1 MAEENKKESEKKEVN
16 KKEPEK
22 KVEPDK
28 KAQNKKV
35 EPDKKASKKDL
46 PDLVKDRATTDNF
59 SDTFLL
65 TGNIAFD
72 LAISNGKGLP
82 VGDFIMISS
91 PRGCGKTTLCFDLI
105 SRLLKK
111 HKENN
116 IPFKVMHIDIEGSST
131 LAESFGLKDY
141 LDNELVYHPG
151 QVTFAKLENLYN
163 SIIGGQHE
171 VTKDIKVIIIDSI
184 AGVTTQ
190 GMVDKDVEKAHFGLV
205 AKAASEFFKKF
216 TPLCKEHGITTIMIN
231 HEKVQQGVTNFQGGA
246 VKTEAG
252 GDAAAYMST
261 CLLRLSKRQGGND
274 ADLKKVNR
282 KTILGV
288 AKTSDKF
295 VVVIKSPDKNRYCRI
310 GEVEMYVQAGKC
322 IINYN
327 ILKKILENVGLLKK
341 SGLGFVLDDEI
352 ALPEVSGVKLDKKEL
367 KGYLDKYEKGIM
379 EYLISNNL
387 FKYYLDE
394 EEDDDDDF
402 DD

>member
-1 MAEENKKESEKKEVN
+1 MVEENKKEPYKVEEN
-16 KKEPEK
+16 KKEPYK
-22 KVEPDK
+22 KEPYKKGAHKKEPDK
-28 KAQNKKV
+28 K
-35 EPDKKASKKDL
+35 DL
-46 PDLVKDRATTDNF
+46 PELVKGRATVDNF

-82 VGDFIMISS
+82 VGDFIMVTS

-111 HKENN
+111 HKENK

-141 LDNELVYHPG
+141 LDNELIYHPG

-163 SIIGGQHE
+163 SIISRQHE

-190 GMVDKDVEKAHFGLV
+190 GMVEKDVEKAHFGLV

-216 TPLCKEHGITTIMIN
+216 TPICKERGITTIMIN
-231 HEKVQQGVTNFQGGA
+231 HERVQQGVTNFQGGA

-274 ADLKKVNR
+274 TELKKVNR
-282 KTILGV
+282 KTILGL

-327 ILKKILENVGLLKK
+327 ILKKILENVGFLKK
-341 SGLGFVLDDEI
+341 SGIGYILGDEI
-352 ALPEVSGVKLDKKEL
+352 ALPEVRGVKLDKKEL
-367 KGYLDKYEKGIM
+367 RSYLNKYEKGIM
-379 EYLISNNL
+379 EYIISNNL
-387 FKYYLDE
+387 FHYYIN
-394 EEDDDDDF
+394 EDDDDEDVF
-402 DD
+402 GD